1 MSHRGSYEV
10 TLTVGV
16 NVTLRSVG
24 ESSGKMEPAR
34 CSETSVNFSQIT
46 HHNIP
51 EEHISLMGY
60 LIIIII
66 IIIIVHFDLPHSS

>member
-1 MSHRGSYEV
+1 MSRRCSYEV
-10 TLTVGV
+10 TPTVGV
-16 NVTLRSVG
+16 NVTLRRVG

-46 HHNIP
+46 HLNIP

-60 LIIIII
+60 LVVVVVVVINNNNN
-66 IIIIVHFDLPHSS
+66 SSSL